1 MLEKSKYTSDNKHG
15 WTQSCHNLV
24 WNTSS
29 EQQYSH
35 RLMAGTNVIQI
46 KGNFIRPNE
55 MVPVALSDESNLI
68 YTTWT
73 HTKTVYL

>member
-1 MLEKSKYTSDNKHG
+1 
-15 WTQSCHNLV
+15 
-24 WNTSS
+24 
-29 EQQYSH
+29 
-35 RLMAGTNVIQI
+35 
-46 KGNFIRPNE
+46 